1 MIIGVF
7 SSKGGVGK
15 TTFSVNFAATLLE
28 FNKNP
33 LLIDTDVNNSLSIS
47 LGLVNFPLNLS
58 KVLNYEIPLTNAIY
72 LTNSGLRVLP
82 AGEDFLNFSN
92 IRILRDISDFEIAII
107 DTEPGL
113 SQKNLEIAKI
123 CDEVFL
129 VTLPEI
135 TSIYALM
142 RSIKEFE
149 KENIKVSGVIV
160 NRVTKNSIKVEEIFD
175 VTGIPVLAVLPEER
189 NMRNSLN
196 RGVPFVFKYPYSDF
210 SIEMKEFVARFFGFR
225 YKKPFLLSLRR
236 WLGLI

>member
-58 KVLNYEIPLTNAIY
+58 KVLNYEIPLNNAIY

-82 AGEDFLNFSN
+82 AGEDFLNVSN

-123 CDEVFL
+123 CDEILL

-189 NMRNSLN
+189 KMRNSLN
-196 RGVPFVFKYPYSDF
+196 RGIPFVFKYPYSDF
-210 SIEMKEFVARFFGFR
+210 SIEMKEFVARFFGLR

-236 WLGLI
+236 WLGFI